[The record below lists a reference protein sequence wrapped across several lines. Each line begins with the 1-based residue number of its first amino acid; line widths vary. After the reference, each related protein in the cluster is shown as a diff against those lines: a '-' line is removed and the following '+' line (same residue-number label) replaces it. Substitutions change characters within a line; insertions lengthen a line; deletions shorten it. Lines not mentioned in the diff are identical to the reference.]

1 MTDRE
6 ITDQELVDK
15 VVSIVTRVQKLPEGR
30 VTPASTFADLGMDSL
45 DGVNMLFA
53 FEEEFDISIPEHV
66 AQQMKDIPQVVAGL
80 RGVLAKRAAAASAD
94 PGGAATAG
102 A

>member
-1 MTDRE
+1 MSQPQL
-6 ITDQELVDK
+6 TDQELVER
-15 VVSIVTRVQKLPEGR
+15 VVAIITRQQKLPEGT
-30 VTPASTFADLGMDSL
+30 VTPASSFADLGMDSL

-53 FEEEFDISIPEHV
+53 FEEEFDITIPEHI

-80 RGVLAKRAAAASAD
+80 RTVLARREAAAA
-94 PGGAATAG
+94 AAETPAAAG